1 MTWVK
6 PLCYHRCMVPIR
18 LTCLCLLLVLC
29 PATMAGP
36 GELVFVAATNHN
48 MPLSRF
54 RNGELVDGILKD
66 LGDGIAQRMGLQVR
80 YVSVPAKRVGE
91 FLVNGRAD
99 GVCFVLPR
107 WLPGAF
113 NWSQPLIPDSGVLV
127 SRTEAPPVRVLS
139 DLANKPVGTVLGYSY
154 SMIESELGR
163 AFVREDASTME
174 LNISKMLHGRM
185 QYAIMGRMN
194 AEYLMHADPQHK
206 LRIDFEFDPYMAQ
219 CAFSLKSTVPF
230 GDIQRAIASL
240 VSDGSVERLLKRYN
254 GAP

>member
-6 PLCYHRCMVPIR
+6 LLCYDRRMVSSRFSI
-18 LTCLCLLLVLC
+18 LCLLLALSQ
-29 PATMAGP
+29 AAIAGP
-36 GELVFVAATNHN
+36 RELVFVAATNHN

-54 RNGELVDGILKD
+54 QDGELAGGILKD
-66 LGDGIAQRMGLQVR
+66 LGDSIAARMGLHVR
-80 YVSVPAKRVGE
+80 YVSAPAKRVGE
-91 FLVNGRAD
+91 FLTSGRAD

-127 SRTEAPPVRVLS
+127 SRVEAPPVRVLS

-174 LNISKMLHGRM
+174 LNISKIQHGRM

-194 AEYLMHADPQHK
+194 AEYLMHSNPQHK
-206 LRIDFEFDPYMAQ
+206 LRIDFEFDPFMAQ
-219 CAFSLKSTVPF
+219 CAFSLKSAVPF
-230 GDIQRAIASL
+230 GEVQRAIGGL
-240 VSDGSVERLLKRYN
+240 VADGSIERLLQRYR
-254 GAP
+254 

>member
-1 MTWVK
+1 
-6 PLCYHRCMVPIR
+6 
-18 LTCLCLLLVLC
+18 
-29 PATMAGP
+29 MAGP

-54 RNGELVDGILKD
+54 HEGELVDGILKD
-66 LGDGIAQRMGLQVR
+66 LGDSIAQRVGLRVR
-80 YVSVPAKRVGE
+80 YVTAPAKRVAE
-91 FLVNGRAD
+91 FLVSGRAD

-127 SRTEAPPVRVLS
+127 SRAEAPPVRVLS

-174 LNISKMLHGRM
+174 LNISKIQHGRM

-194 AEYLMHADPQHK
+194 AEYLMHVDPLHK
-206 LRIDFEFDPYMAQ
+206 LRIDFEFDPFVAQ
-219 CAFSLKSTVPF
+219 CAFSLKSAIPF
-230 GDIQRAIASL
+230 SDIQHAIATL